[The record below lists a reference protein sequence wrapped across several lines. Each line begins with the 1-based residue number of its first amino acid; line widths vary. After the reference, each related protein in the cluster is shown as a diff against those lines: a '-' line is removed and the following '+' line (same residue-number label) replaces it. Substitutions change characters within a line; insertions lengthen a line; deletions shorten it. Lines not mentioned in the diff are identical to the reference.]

1 MHDSISQ
8 DSIKGSPLEETSKK
22 GVYLR
27 GGIVMGM
34 SQYNFCG
41 NKYGRK
47 EMSGLEYHSIAGIF
61 IDGKFSL
68 QRM

>member
-1 MHDSISQ
+1 M
-8 DSIKGSPLEETSKK
+8 LEETSQK

-34 SQYNFCG
+34 TQYNFCG
-41 NKYGRK
+41 NKYGRKK

-61 IDGKFSL
+61 IDVKFPL
-68 QRM
+68 QRMWEENCVKK

>member
-8 DSIKGSPLEETSKK
+8 DSIKGSPLEETSQK

-34 SQYNFCG
+34 TQYNFCG

-47 EMSGLEYHSIAGIF
+47 ERNVRFGV
-61 IDGKFSL
+61 SL
-68 QRM
+68 HRWYIH